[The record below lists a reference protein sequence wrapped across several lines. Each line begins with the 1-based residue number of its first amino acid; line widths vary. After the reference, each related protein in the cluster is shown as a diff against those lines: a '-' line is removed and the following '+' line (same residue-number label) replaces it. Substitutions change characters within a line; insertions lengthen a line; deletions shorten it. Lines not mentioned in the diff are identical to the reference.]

1 MEDDQKDGDIEPK
14 AHVCGHFDFPICLS
28 HMFGVPDL
36 CWNHA
41 RFLTIARA
49 VVVDVVVAMV
59 AAMVAAIAFRHRSQ
73 VAEVIPLSQHLG
85 LQCRRSLGLRSL
97 GLWFLGLRYQVL

>member
-1 MEDDQKDGDIEPK
+1 
-14 AHVCGHFDFPICLS
+14 
-28 HMFGVPDL
+28 MFGVPDL